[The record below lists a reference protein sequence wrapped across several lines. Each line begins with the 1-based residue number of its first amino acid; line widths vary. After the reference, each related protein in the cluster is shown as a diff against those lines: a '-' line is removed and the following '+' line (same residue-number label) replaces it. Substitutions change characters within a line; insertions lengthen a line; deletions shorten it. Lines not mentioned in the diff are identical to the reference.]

1 MEAADGAVIC
11 SMIMSTC
18 CDPPVGQLLQTRTL
32 SRRDAILGA
41 GAAGALIALL
51 ALRPGPAAATPADGA
66 PEGATQPVPGRIP
79 VSDGLAHSQQFEEA
93 LNAILAD
100 AQPAVGE
107 PLTLTIPELAE
118 NGNVVPYT
126 IAVDSPMTD
135 TDYVRTLHLLSTS
148 NPQALVATFHLI
160 PATGKAMV
168 SGRMRLAKTQDVVAI
183 AEVSTGQVL
192 VSVRKIEVTIG
203 GCGNE

>member
-1 MEAADGAVIC
+1 MCYAHTNMLSDRAPQVEPQRHAKI
-11 SMIMSTC
+11 
-18 CDPPVGQLLQTRTL
+18 L
-32 SRRDAILGA
+32 SRRDLVLGG
-41 GAAGALIALL
+41 GAAGALLALL
-51 ALRPGPAAATPADGA
+51 AAAPVRAGGTEGSAAAPVTAG
-66 PEGATQPVPGRIP
+66 PEQASRIP
-79 VSDGLAHSQQFEEA
+79 VSDGLAHSRQFEEA
-93 LNAILAD
+93 LQAILND
-100 AQPAVGE
+100 AEPAVGE
-107 PLTLTIPELAE
+107 PLTLTLPELAE

-135 TDYVRTLHLLSTS
+135 NDYVRTLHLLSTS
-148 NPQALVATFHLI
+148 NPQAVVATFHLI

-183 AEVSTGQVL
+183 AEVSTGSLL